1 MSCKKW
7 LNQAVHIR
15 KHSVV
20 VAFAVLAMTVFC
32 LGPSQ
37 AADDLP
43 QEPATTEPEAVT
55 EPQAE
60 DIGTGGTIQS
70 LTLKKDMG
78 IRDALRF
85 LAARY
90 QQNIVPSPN
99 VEGQLAFSSLFNVT
113 FEEAMAAILGDN
125 FRYEQ
130 DGNLIKVYTRGEY
143 KKIKEDKERMVHQV
157 FTLFYISADEAKKL
171 LTPVLSDAG
180 SVQASTPAEKNISIG
195 GTTSGAGSSIS
206 AGGGGGD
213 SMAGNDMLLVHDYP
227 ENIAR
232 VEQLLKS
239 IDVKPKQVLIEATIL
254 SARLTERTALGI
266 DLNLLGGVSLTG
278 ETATQ
283 DIVYDTGYNRGGTAS
298 TPIEQIADFP
308 NKSGALMETSGF
320 AAAGANGLRIGIRS
334 GNIAAFITALE
345 GITDVTVLANPK
357 ILAVNKQEGSVLIGK
372 KVGYRSQTT
381 QTETMTTQKVE
392 FLETGTRLVFRPF
405 IGEGG
410 YIRMDIY
417 PKDSGATLNA
427 QGIPDETTTELRT
440 NIVVKDGQTI
450 VIGGLFR
457 ESVNTGRSQ
466 VPLLGD
472 LPIIGAAFRGS
483 TDENNRE
490 EVIILLTPHI
500 IEEPEQTQGEARAA
514 DVARKRY
521 GARQNLQWVSR
532 SRLAED
538 RYTRAVRYYA
548 DGYREQAVYEL
559 NAALEL
565 RPTYLEALRL
575 KERIIR
581 ETSPDGAARVERIML
596 EVMDREEAPNWR
608 RR

>member
-1 MSCKKW
+1 
-7 LNQAVHIR
+7 
-15 KHSVV
+15 
-20 VAFAVLAMTVFC
+20 
-32 LGPSQ
+32 
-37 AADDLP
+37 
-43 QEPATTEPEAVT
+43 
-55 EPQAE
+55 
-60 DIGTGGTIQS
+60 
-70 LTLKKDMG
+70 
-78 IRDALRF
+78 
-85 LAARY
+85 
-90 QQNIVPSPN
+90 
-99 VEGQLAFSSLFNVT
+99 
-113 FEEAMAAILGDN
+113 
-125 FRYEQ
+125 
-130 DGNLIKVYTRGEY
+130 
-143 KKIKEDKERMVHQV
+143 
-157 FTLFYISADEAKKL
+157 
-171 LTPVLSDAG
+171 
-180 SVQASTPAEKNISIG
+180 
-195 GTTSGAGSSIS
+195 
-206 AGGGGGD
+206 
-213 SMAGNDMLLVHDYP
+213 
-227 ENIAR
+227 
-232 VEQLLKS
+232 
-239 IDVKPKQVLIEATIL
+239 
-254 SARLTERTALGI
+254 
-266 DLNLLGGVSLTG
+266 
-278 ETATQ
+278 
-283 DIVYDTGYNRGGTAS
+283 
-298 TPIEQIADFP
+298 
-308 NKSGALMETSGF
+308 METSGF

-417 PKDSGATLNA
+417 PKDSGATVNE
-427 QGIPDETTTELRT
+427 GIPDETTTELRT
-440 NIVVKDGQTI
+440 NIMVKDGQTV

-457 ESVNTGRSQ
+457 ESVSTGRSQ

-472 LPIIGAAFRGS
+472 LPIIGAAFRRS